1 MRTLVLG
8 TALLLATPALACPMA
23 DAAAFND
30 AAQKVQSSDGTKVTL
45 AVAGMHCGSCAEKVT
60 AAITKVDGVVA
71 AAVDYQT
78 GRTEIAYDAAK
89 VKPASLLAAVKSAGF
104 EAKVSTES

>member
-1 MRTLVLG
+1 MRTLALG
-8 TALLLATPALACPMA
+8 AALLFAAPALACPMA

-30 AAQKVQSSDGTKVTL
+30 AAQKVKAADGTKVTL
-45 AVAGMHCGSCAEKVT
+45 AVAGMHCGSCADKVT
-60 AAITKVDGVVA
+60 AAITGIDGVVA

-78 GRTEIAYDAAK
+78 GRTEIAFDAAK
-89 VKPASLLAAVKSAGF
+89 VKTDSLLAAVKSVGF